1 MECSCRTRRLAH
13 AVVACAAL
21 LALLVPSQLR
31 AEAKIDR
38 SIRLRDGVTLKRLV
52 FENPKPMAVHIAN
65 IDLTTPGI
73 GFTATERAAKWG
85 EPMPD
90 APKFTIETERETT
103 AAFMARRRAE
113 GKNVEIAVNTA
124 PWRPWRKPWNH
135 RYGQLHGWNVSDG
148 EELTRGKPPEGALF
162 VVRKDGRADIVSSV
176 PFSETNQ
183 IAFAMRGFFIVMK
196 DGTNLCERTRAIEA
210 PPRTAFG
217 LTADRRTLVIVVVDG
232 RQPGYSLGATGAE
245 ICDIMRGEG
254 CTDVVNMDGGGSS
267 SLVVFDCKRGKP
279 KMLNRHRGGA
289 VRKVA
294 VNFGI
299 MFQDGSTEP

>member
-1 MECSCRTRRLAH
+1 
-13 AVVACAAL
+13 
-21 LALLVPSQLR
+21 
-31 AEAKIDR
+31 
-38 SIRLRDGVTLKRLV
+38 
-52 FENPKPMAVHIAN
+52 MAVYIAN

-103 AAFMARRRAE
+103 AAFMSRRRAE

-148 EELTRGKPPEGALF
+148 IELTHGRPPEGALF
-162 VVRKDGRADIVSSV
+162 IVRKDGRADIVSSV
-176 PFSETNQ
+176 PLSETNQ
-183 IAFAMRGFFIVMK
+183 IAFAMRGFSIVMQA
-196 DGTNLCERTRAIEA
+196 GTNCCKRIHGVEA

-217 LTADRRTLVIVVVDG
+217 LTADRRTLAIVVVDG
-232 RQPGYSLGATGAE
+232 RQPGYSLGATESE
-245 ICDIMRGEG
+245 ICDIMREEG
-254 CTDVVNMDGGGSS
+254 CSDVVNMDGGGSS
-267 SLVVFDCKRGKP
+267 SLVVFDHKRGGP
-279 KMLNRHRGGA
+279 RMLNRHKGGG

-299 MFQDGSTEP
+299 TF